1 MSDDVAVIDAAH
13 AAAVERAFAVLVG
26 GLAEPDEA
34 ASAPARFAAAVA
46 LAGRARGLALA
57 ACAPAGAAAP
67 APIVI
72 RFVTCGD
79 PASAI
84 IRRGE
89 LGFWASH
96 VEALTPD
103 GLLLGAHA
111 DGGVAKRPRNYDAG
125 QWTRELYATVPA
137 TPAQQAAF
145 WSALDGLIGHPYD
158 MDAIKAMAIG
168 ELTGMASLADNAG
181 AAEICSAAILIG
193 LLASGHAKS
202 APATIRLTTPRDVAQ
217 IVSAYVAL
225 PAPHGPGVGAVE
237 PFAFDPFAA

>member
-1 MSDDVAVIDAAH
+1 
-13 AAAVERAFAVLVG
+13 
-26 GLAEPDEA
+26 
-34 ASAPARFAAAVA
+34 
-46 LAGRARGLALA
+46 
-57 ACAPAGAAAP
+57 
-67 APIVI
+67 
-72 RFVTCGD
+72 
-79 PASAI
+79 
-84 IRRGE
+84 
-89 LGFWASH
+89 
-96 VEALTPD
+96 
-103 GLLLGAHA
+103 
-111 DGGVAKRPRNYDAG
+111 
-125 QWTRELYATVPA
+125 
-137 TPAQQAAF
+137 
-145 WSALDGLIGHPYD
+145 